1 MNDIRIMIVG
11 VGGQGILLASRI
23 IGSVA
28 LEQGYDLKLS
38 EIHGMAQRG
47 GSVVSCIKMGEKVY
61 SPVIEKGEAD
71 IILSFEKLE
80 ALRWLEY
87 LKPGGRMI
95 INKQEINPVPVLIGQ
110 AEYPEGIV
118 KKIQGNYENI
128 ISFNAL
134 EIAKGLGNKKTV
146 NVVLLGVLA
155 GMLEINKKAW
165 LKAIEKVVPSRFLEV
180 NREAFEAGFNYRL

>member
-11 VGGQGILLASRI
+11 VGGQGILLASRV

-47 GSVVSCIKMGEKVY
+47 GSVVSCIKMGDKIY

-110 AEYPEGIV
+110 AEYPERSEEHTSELQSRPHLV
-118 KKIQGNYENI
+118 CRLLLEKK
-128 ISFNAL
+128 
-134 EIAKGLGNKKTV
+134 KKYT
-146 NVVLLGVLA
+146 
-155 GMLEINKKAW
+155 EC
-165 LKAIEKVVPSRFLEV
+165 
-180 NREAFEAGFNYRL
+180 